1 MFTIAGRFEAPEA
14 VRLALA
20 GKMSANALRELR
32 REIEDAI
39 RRRKPIVLDLSEVT
53 LVDRPSIDF
62 LTSQPDGFVRFEN
75 CPPYLQ
81 RWISRAA
88 AAD

>member
-1 MFTIAGRFEAPEA
+1 MFTIAGRSEAPEA
-14 VRLALA
+14 VRLTLA

-32 REIEDAI
+32 REIEEAL
-39 RRRKPIVLDLSEVT
+39 RRRKPIVLDMSEVT
-53 LVDRPSIDF
+53 LVDKPSIDF
-62 LTSQPDGFVRFEN
+62 LTSQPDSIVQFEN